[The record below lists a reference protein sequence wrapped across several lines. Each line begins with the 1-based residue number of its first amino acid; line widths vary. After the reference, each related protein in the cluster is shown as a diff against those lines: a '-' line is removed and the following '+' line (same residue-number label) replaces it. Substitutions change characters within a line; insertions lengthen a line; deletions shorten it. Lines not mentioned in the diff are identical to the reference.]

1 MDRPKFFPGVLLKS
15 DSTHAPFAQPSPPP
29 RRQSQRQWRPAQS
42 QQSSS
47 GLVSCRQLISPPIVR
62 PPPPQPQ
69 WIQEQ
74 QQLKKRKLRQPKQEE
89 AAVPQPT
96 AATNRKSRSRIP
108 FQWRLPS
115 SSTSFPGG
123 SALNQASPPGEPSHQ
138 VFPGA
143 SQPNQ
148 PFYHSPNV
156 TPRKAPPTKPSIFR
170 NLVRSH
176 SISSAVSLSSRSV
189 SQSASQIARRT
200 PSNCS
205 NSHARRTCSNES
217 DNLQSMSSDDL
228 IQIRAHPSRSSR
240 PPSGRNISSSSSS
253 LHLSVS
259 YATDPEFESLS
270 DDHEE
275 VLSSHSHVTPLATA
289 ESNVYTPSSAPLNS
303 RSSAHS
309 FVSSQSSLS
318 QVSCPSS
325 KLPPPQCPL
334 PPSPSASTHCSH
346 TLKSTSE
353 LPFACPSPSMP
364 SHRVTHR
371 QGRPAPAKAPP
382 LARSRTPS
390 LVIRPKFAPSTH
402 HLDFTTHSALSA
414 RSSHTHHPSNA
425 LDHVDHQD
433 RLISGPKTDVMRGLG
448 WGRSPIDPPRLISP
462 SPSFVHNPSL
472 SDLSSNQHLRDAI
485 IADYILTPH
494 SSNEPFERRSLS
506 PQVTPLINRT
516 KKFKDRFTL
525 VSTAPLKLS
534 KRQHVRHQS
543 TSSGTGQR
551 ITSSLLGALSPTR
564 NRHTVMGLEEEKR
577 KVEFKRMISYPV
589 LNHNTRGDDETE
601 ERNYQSEPDLNCYNL
616 SIEAAMRS
624 LEGIEHIDET
634 ASMNTPVKSTT
645 SDRPISWIF
654 EDKPDL
660 SDVEASQEFSF
671 TSEKSDIW
679 KQKLRR
685 RVSVNRLMMKSRSKP
700 ASSPS
705 PLRNKASGRLRP
717 LIRKVSSVSLRQ
729 RAWIGEPESGVAFAA
744 HNLRRTA
751 EENEEEE
758 ELALGRT
765 PVRRANPARLNQ
777 SKPESRL
784 QQICSSISRGHT
796 PRSASSP
803 TVSLSTPQRG
813 KRFPKSSESIREKR
827 KIFERPSNPSADSV
841 FHNPRSVISSMSIS
855 LASSSH
861 SISMGAMSTCSDV
874 DRRSSGMSER
884 RQSKRKPT
892 PAEIKLKAETQ
903 SVKAL
908 VDKFETQNHHS
919 SLGRS
924 IGSDSPKKRPR
935 ESSKAG
941 RSSNTGVIRTSLLS
955 LWSGDRSSMS
965 SRGVVSR
972 SSSRQFIIKQRR
984 KANSRSCHSHT
995 SSMGAIEGEVKLVRK
1010 LKKKPKKIFRDND
1023 SSSSSFGC
1031 AFDEEDEY
1039 AYELQAPHADL
1050 SLPVK
1055 LPGSADSSNPHFS
1068 MILPKSSRQRKRS
1081 TWSANNSSP
1090 TAPSDDS
1097 QKLYDE
1103 LNVSSFTSRSTLSN
1117 ASRSD
1122 CTSYEA
1128 EDQDMMGSKPKLLS
1142 DKDSFE
1148 PVGSNQDETCSPLS
1162 SEQAHQAHTILEPQ
1176 TVWMGDGSQ
1185 RNILIAGGCL
1195 HVAKK
1200 IPFPSFEDDAEFTQ
1214 SINFQQRCS
1223 SAEPLPHK
1231 LVSQPAEQPRQ
1242 INRLSTFL
1250 RTRKFDDELEDDE
1263 ADGASL
1269 RDRSTRTSLQQKE
1282 ETGMLSPMAIGSLQD
1297 SPTLGRGRR
1306 PRQRSKS
1313 FSCSRPSLTSS
1324 PEKMHPT
1331 PAFLLAPAS
1340 DYGETENAQSCSS
1353 GAGMGNTLGI
1363 QQNHLGVQRCEGL
1376 GNKMFGSSM
1385 DIPQHVQDS
1394 PISRRATSAYIPS
1407 GVARV
1412 FPLSP
1417 TASCPSPS
1425 TPQFQSRSPD
1435 SPAPAN
1441 NSPGEPLNSFTP
1453 PLVSTSS
1460 SMLKCER
1467 LDQLKEDRSALMSD
1481 DLSDFGERTLQKH
1494 QPKDAKRRVSSAPIQ
1509 SRGTS
1514 ANRTSR
1520 LYAEALDD
1528 FGIADICEMTDKALR
1543 NEIDRLERVRK
1554 EWRMLCLEVQ
1564 DVLKTSRER
1573 WPDQG
1578 QAHQVLKEFV
1588 NPIEK
1593 SSISTFLETSRRLYK
1608 QRSTHQFTSTEVSS
1622 NQVEDLTPPSRHPFG
1637 RQSIISLSVGTLRPK
1652 ARGRRST
1659 NNRAQAQKGLPI
1671 LITRPVPSAFV
1682 SPERFHGCARAPQS
1696 EPRGTKLSNRSK
1708 RQPTLSNR
1716 LGGPS
1721 VKPVNTRGQRGR
1733 MMSGTSISNVSFT
1746 SAKGKV
1752 ILSERSVNLLPTT
1765 TYQGTGRTAGEK
1777 RESTSYATSGRTLGS
1792 LGRVSR
1798 PSISKWDSENE
1809 GVPWT
1814 SASVRETR
1822 KPWRRSILHKEF
1834 LPREPRLSLADSA
1847 TGSVG
1852 SAPEEVGVLVAAG
1865 EQPREFSSGLHYSGS
1880 FRLKHRR
1887 KLNQI
1892 RNE

>member
-47 GLVSCRQLISPPIVR
+47 GRQLISPPIVR

-138 VFPGA
+138 VFPSA

-148 PFYHSPNV
+148 PFQHSPNV

-240 PPSGRNISSSSSS
+240 PSSGRNISSSSSS

-259 YATDPEFESLS
+259 YATDSEFESLS

-433 RLISGPKTDVMRGLG
+433 PLISGPKTDVMRGLG
-448 WGRSPIDPPRLISP
+448 WAVPRSILHVSSPPHPVS
-462 SPSFVHNPSL
+462 
-472 SDLSSNQHLRDAI
+472 DAI

-589 LNHNTRGDDETE
+589 LNHSTRGDDETE
-601 ERNYQSEPDLNCYNL
+601 ERNYQSEPNLNCYNL

-645 SDRPISWIF
+645 SVNDKEDRPISWIF

-744 HNLRRTA
+744 HNIRRTA

-765 PVRRANPARLNQ
+765 LSAVLTQHDSSNPNQ
-777 SKPESRL
+777 RVVFNKFA
-784 QQICSSISRGHT
+784 H
-796 PRSASSP
+796 
-803 TVSLSTPQRG
+803 
-813 KRFPKSSESIREKR
+813 RFPGGILLAAPLRRRESIREKR

-841 FHNPRSVISSMSIS
+841 FHNPRSAISSMSIS

-861 SISMGAMSTCSDV
+861 SVSMGAMSTCSDV

-908 VDKFETQNHHS
+908 VDKFETQNHHN

-1039 AYELQAPHADL
+1039 AYELQGPHADL

-1068 MILPKSSRQRKRS
+1068 MILPKSSIQRKRS

-1313 FSCSRPSLTSS
+1313 FSCSGHLLPQALRNASD
-1324 PEKMHPT
+1324 
-1331 PAFLLAPAS
+1331 ACFLLAPAS

-1353 GAGMGNTLGI
+1353 SA
-1363 QQNHLGVQRCEGL
+1363 

-1441 NSPGEPLNSFTP
+1441 NSPGEPLNS
-1453 PLVSTSS
+1453 L
-1460 SMLKCER
+1460 L
-1467 LDQLKEDRSALMSD
+1467 LL
-1481 DLSDFGERTLQKH
+1481 
-1494 QPKDAKRRVSSAPIQ
+1494 
-1509 SRGTS
+1509 
-1514 ANRTSR
+1514 
-1520 LYAEALDD
+1520 
-1528 FGIADICEMTDKALR
+1528 GID
-1543 NEIDRLERVRK
+1543 
-1554 EWRMLCLEVQ
+1554 
-1564 DVLKTSRER
+1564 
-1573 WPDQG
+1573 
-1578 QAHQVLKEFV
+1578 
-1588 NPIEK
+1588 
-1593 SSISTFLETSRRLYK
+1593 
-1608 QRSTHQFTSTEVSS
+1608 
-1622 NQVEDLTPPSRHPFG
+1622 
-1637 RQSIISLSVGTLRPK
+1637 
-1652 ARGRRST
+1652 
-1659 NNRAQAQKGLPI
+1659 
-1671 LITRPVPSAFV
+1671 
-1682 SPERFHGCARAPQS
+1682 
-1696 EPRGTKLSNRSK
+1696 
-1708 RQPTLSNR
+1708 
-1716 LGGPS
+1716 
-1721 VKPVNTRGQRGR
+1721 
-1733 MMSGTSISNVSFT
+1733 
-1746 SAKGKV
+1746 
-1752 ILSERSVNLLPTT
+1752 
-1765 TYQGTGRTAGEK
+1765 
-1777 RESTSYATSGRTLGS
+1777 
-1792 LGRVSR
+1792 
-1798 PSISKWDSENE
+1798 
-1809 GVPWT
+1809 
-1814 SASVRETR
+1814 
-1822 KPWRRSILHKEF
+1822 
-1834 LPREPRLSLADSA
+1834 
-1847 TGSVG
+1847 
-1852 SAPEEVGVLVAAG
+1852 
-1865 EQPREFSSGLHYSGS
+1865 
-1880 FRLKHRR
+1880 
-1887 KLNQI
+1887 
-1892 RNE
+1892 

>member
-1 MDRPKFFPGVLLKS
+1 
-15 DSTHAPFAQPSPPP
+15 
-29 RRQSQRQWRPAQS
+29 
-42 QQSSS
+42 
-47 GLVSCRQLISPPIVR
+47 
-62 PPPPQPQ
+62 
-69 WIQEQ
+69 
-74 QQLKKRKLRQPKQEE
+74 
-89 AAVPQPT
+89 
-96 AATNRKSRSRIP
+96 
-108 FQWRLPS
+108 
-115 SSTSFPGG
+115 
-123 SALNQASPPGEPSHQ
+123 
-138 VFPGA
+138 
-143 SQPNQ
+143 
-148 PFYHSPNV
+148 
-156 TPRKAPPTKPSIFR
+156 
-170 NLVRSH
+170 
-176 SISSAVSLSSRSV
+176 
-189 SQSASQIARRT
+189 
-200 PSNCS
+200 
-205 NSHARRTCSNES
+205 
-217 DNLQSMSSDDL
+217 
-228 IQIRAHPSRSSR
+228 
-240 PPSGRNISSSSSS
+240 
-253 LHLSVS
+253 
-259 YATDPEFESLS
+259 
-270 DDHEE
+270 
-275 VLSSHSHVTPLATA
+275 
-289 ESNVYTPSSAPLNS
+289 
-303 RSSAHS
+303 
-309 FVSSQSSLS
+309 
-318 QVSCPSS
+318 
-325 KLPPPQCPL
+325 
-334 PPSPSASTHCSH
+334 
-346 TLKSTSE
+346 
-353 LPFACPSPSMP
+353 
-364 SHRVTHR
+364 
-371 QGRPAPAKAPP
+371 
-382 LARSRTPS
+382 
-390 LVIRPKFAPSTH
+390 
-402 HLDFTTHSALSA
+402 
-414 RSSHTHHPSNA
+414 
-425 LDHVDHQD
+425 
-433 RLISGPKTDVMRGLG
+433 
-448 WGRSPIDPPRLISP
+448 
-462 SPSFVHNPSL
+462 
-472 SDLSSNQHLRDAI
+472 
-485 IADYILTPH
+485 
-494 SSNEPFERRSLS
+494 
-506 PQVTPLINRT
+506 
-516 KKFKDRFTL
+516 
-525 VSTAPLKLS
+525 
-534 KRQHVRHQS
+534 
-543 TSSGTGQR
+543 
-551 ITSSLLGALSPTR
+551 
-564 NRHTVMGLEEEKR
+564 
-577 KVEFKRMISYPV
+577 
-589 LNHNTRGDDETE
+589 
-601 ERNYQSEPDLNCYNL
+601 
-616 SIEAAMRS
+616 
-624 LEGIEHIDET
+624 
-634 ASMNTPVKSTT
+634 
-645 SDRPISWIF
+645 
-654 EDKPDL
+654 
-660 SDVEASQEFSF
+660 
-671 TSEKSDIW
+671 
-679 KQKLRR
+679 
-685 RVSVNRLMMKSRSKP
+685 
-700 ASSPS
+700 
-705 PLRNKASGRLRP
+705 
-717 LIRKVSSVSLRQ
+717 
-729 RAWIGEPESGVAFAA
+729 
-744 HNLRRTA
+744 
-751 EENEEEE
+751 
-758 ELALGRT
+758 
-765 PVRRANPARLNQ
+765 
-777 SKPESRL
+777 
-784 QQICSSISRGHT
+784 
-796 PRSASSP
+796 
-803 TVSLSTPQRG
+803 
-813 KRFPKSSESIREKR
+813 
-827 KIFERPSNPSADSV
+827 
-841 FHNPRSVISSMSIS
+841 
-855 LASSSH
+855 
-861 SISMGAMSTCSDV
+861 MGAMSTCSDV

-908 VDKFETQNHHS
+908 VDKFETQNHHN

-941 RSSNTGVIRTSLLS
+941 RSSNTG
-955 LWSGDRSSMS
+955 
-965 SRGVVSR
+965 
-972 SSSRQFIIKQRR
+972 FIIKQRR

-1039 AYELQAPHADL
+1039 AYELQGPHADL

-1068 MILPKSSRQRKRS
+1068 MILPKSSIQRKR
-1081 TWSANNSSP
+1081 
-1090 TAPSDDS
+1090 
-1097 QKLYDE
+1097 
-1103 LNVSSFTSRSTLSN
+1103 
-1117 ASRSD
+1117 
-1122 CTSYEA
+1122 YEA

-1282 ETGMLSPMAIGSLQD
+1282 KQECCHPWPSVACKIRPL
-1297 SPTLGRGRR
+1297 LGVAVVLGKDRNHLVARGHLLPQALRECIRR
-1306 PRQRSKS
+1306 LLYYWLRRQTTAKQKTRS
-1313 FSCSRPSLTSS
+1313 
-1324 PEKMHPT
+1324 H
-1331 PAFLLAPAS
+1331 AP
-1340 DYGETENAQSCSS
+1340 
-1353 GAGMGNTLGI
+1353 LVP
-1363 QQNHLGVQRCEGL
+1363 QNHLGVQRCEGL

-1425 TPQFQSRSPD
+1425 TPQFQPRSPD
-1435 SPAPAN
+1435 SPAPAH
-1441 NSPGEPLNSFTP
+1441 NSPGEPLNSSTP
-1453 PLVSTSS
+1453 PLVSTRS

-1467 LDQLKEDRSALMSD
+1467 LDQLKEDRSAVMSD
-1481 DLSDFGERTLQKH
+1481 DLSDFSERTLQKH
-1494 QPKDAKRRVSSAPIQ
+1494 QPKAAKRRVSSAPIQ

-1682 SPERFHGCARAPQS
+1682 PPERFHGCARAPQS

-1733 MMSGTSISNVSFT
+1733 MMSGTSISNDGQLERRESPPATPLAVELLEASVESVGLRSANGTPKTRACHGQARVSERPASRGEGASFT
-1746 SAKGKV
+1746 
-1752 ILSERSVNLLPTT
+1752 RSFCP
-1765 TYQGTGRTAGEK
+1765 Q
-1777 RESTSYATSGRTLGS
+1777 
-1792 LGRVSR
+1792 
-1798 PSISKWDSENE
+1798 
-1809 GVPWT
+1809 
-1814 SASVRETR
+1814 
-1822 KPWRRSILHKEF
+1822 
-1834 LPREPRLSLADSA
+1834 PRLSLADSA

-1880 FRLKHRR
+1880 LRLKHRR
-1887 KLNQI
+1887 RLNQI